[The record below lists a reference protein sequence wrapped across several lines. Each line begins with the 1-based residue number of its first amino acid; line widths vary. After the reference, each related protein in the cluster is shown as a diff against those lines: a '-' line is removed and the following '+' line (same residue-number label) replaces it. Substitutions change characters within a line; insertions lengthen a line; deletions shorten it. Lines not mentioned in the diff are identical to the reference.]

1 MIRHRRR
8 TPRPL
13 VGLAAALVLAGTLAA
28 CGSGNGGGGGVEP
41 GTTLKMWTFKQS
53 HLSALQNAARTFQ
66 EKTGVAVNVEAVTP
80 DNAFL
85 SRVQAAAN
93 TGDLPDV
100 LEVHTNGDDF
110 TFGAAGLLEDLAD
123 DVPAEWTANYRPAVA
138 AEGTV
143 TDEYYKQSLAP
154 GSKTAGVEQGQRF
167 SVPLTIGT
175 FGIVYANRQ
184 RLVEAG
190 ITEAP
195 RTWKDFIA
203 ALDAV
208 HRVHLKDGGLSLGL
222 QSPSTALEWVMQPMA
237 YGMLGKQPFEALFS
251 NDPAANWGSAN
262 GTRVLETYG
271 QITPYWMPGTQ
282 TLDIDAADLAFAQGR
297 SSFLVGGTFTL
308 AFLAQNGFDLN
319 NVVTFPIPAPSG
331 GAVSNLSLAPFA
343 LTGLSVS
350 ATTKHKDAAMQWL
363 RHLAEPD
370 VAIQFARDALDVPPT
385 ELGSD
390 PGTVLGPV
398 LGTMV
403 ASLGQ
408 GESAYNAG
416 YTAYRPGAY
425 DSGRVGE
432 ALMNYTPL
440 QQRDAAATG
449 RDLADIIG
457 SYWSQQ
463 R

>member
-13 VGLAAALVLAGTLAA
+13 VGLAAALALAGTLAA
-28 CGSGNGGGGGVEP
+28 CGSGGGGGGAAP
-41 GTTLKMWTFKQS
+41 GTTLTMWTFKQS

-66 EKTGVAVNVEAVTP
+66 DKTGVAVNVEAVTP
-80 DNAFL
+80 DSTFL
-85 SRVQAAAN
+85 ARVQAAAN

-100 LEVHTNGDDF
+100 LETHTNGDDF
-110 TFGAAGLLEDLAD
+110 TFGGAGLLEDLSD
-123 DVPAEWTANYRPAVA
+123 DVPADWTANYRPAVA
-138 AEGTV
+138 GEGTV
-143 TDEYYKQSLAP
+143 TEQYYQQSLAS

-175 FGIVYANRQ
+175 FGIVYANRE
-184 RLVEAG
+184 RLAEAG

-195 RTWKDFIA
+195 KTWEDFVA

-208 HRVHLKDGGLSLGL
+208 KRARPQDGGLSLGL
-222 QSPSTALEWVMQPMA
+222 QSPSTGLEWVMQPMA

-251 NDPAANWGSAN
+251 NDPAVNWASPN
-262 GTRVLETYG
+262 GTRVLQAYG

-282 TLDIDAADLAFAQGR
+282 TLDIDSADIAFAQGR

-319 NVVTFPIPAPSG
+319 NLVTFPIPAPSG
-331 GAVSNLSLAPFA
+331 GAVSDLSLAPFA

-350 ATTKHKDAAMQWL
+350 ATTEHKDAALQWL
-363 RHLAEPD
+363 RHLADPG
-370 VAIQFARDALDVPPT
+370 VATQFARDALDVPPT
-385 ELGSD
+385 ELGND
-390 PGTVLGPV
+390 AGTVLGPV

-403 ASLGQ
+403 ASLGE
-408 GESAYNAG
+408 GETAYNPG

-432 ALMNYTPL
+432 VLMNYTPL
-440 QQRDAAATG
+440 QQRDAEGAG
-449 RDLADIIG
+449 HDLADLLG
-457 SYWSQQ
+457 SYWSEE